1 MTCLSLIF
9 NKFTLEELIEMCNK
23 GVELDINDGEIVGF
37 RKTEIPT
44 DQVYV

>member
-1 MTCLSLIF
+1 MSLTSIIF
-9 NKFTLEELIEMCNK
+9 NRFPLEDLIDMCNK

-44 DQVYV
+44 D